1 MLSSAEEILQ
11 HTFGFPSFRDRQKEI
26 VEAVVA
32 GANALVVMPTG
43 GGKSLCYQ
51 VPSLVREGMGVV
63 VSPLIALM
71 QDQVNALKDVGVR
84 AAFLNSSL
92 EKTQLDGIESAV
104 ARGEIE
110 ILYIAPER
118 LIQVRTLDLLAGV
131 NVSLFAIDEAHCV
144 AQWGHDFRADYL
156 RLDVLVGAFPNVPR
170 VALTATADSKTQNE
184 IAERLSLDNSARFI
198 CGFDRENIEYR
209 IRQKNN
215 PRKQLMQFLQ
225 SEYADQAGIVYCLSR
240 NKVDDTAIWLKDKG
254 FNALPYHAG
263 MSSRE
268 RQINQNRFLREEGI
282 IIVATIAFGMGIDKP
297 NVRFVVHLD
306 MPKSIE
312 AYYQETG
319 RAGRDGDASTAVLFY
334 GMEDVVKLTQ
344 MLANSQGNDQ
354 FVMYERQRLNAM
366 LGLCEMTDCRRRALL
381 RYFGELLEQPCG
393 NCDNCLN
400 PPETWDATDAVRKA
414 LSCVYRT
421 GQRFGVGHV
430 VDVLRGADNDKVRQ
444 FSHSE
449 LSTYG
454 IGKDLS
460 VDAWRSVFRQLLV
473 LGYLDIDP
481 RGYGNLI
488 LSEKCRPVLKGEQ
501 PVRLSKEIHSKVKA
515 GSGSSPRKKQKPAF
529 DLNEDDQ
536 SLWNA
541 LRSLRKRLAD
551 EANVP
556 PYVVFS
562 DASLQE
568 MAVKRPRDD
577 EEFLCVSGVGDKKLE
592 RYGEAF
598 LDVIRERE
606 FG

>member
-1 MLSSAEEILQ
+1 M
-11 HTFGFPSFRDRQKEI
+11 
-26 VEAVVA
+26 
-32 GANALVVMPTG
+32 
-43 GGKSLCYQ
+43 
-51 VPSLVREGMGVV
+51 
-63 VSPLIALM
+63 
-71 QDQVNALKDVGVR
+71 
-84 AAFLNSSL
+84 
-92 EKTQLDGIESAV
+92 
-104 ARGEIE
+104 
-110 ILYIAPER
+110 
-118 LIQVRTLDLLAGV
+118 
-131 NVSLFAIDEAHCV
+131 
-144 AQWGHDFRADYL
+144 
-156 RLDVLVGAFPNVPR
+156 
-170 VALTATADSKTQNE
+170 
-184 IAERLSLDNSARFI
+184 
-198 CGFDRENIEYR
+198 
-209 IRQKNN
+209 
-215 PRKQLMQFLQ
+215 
-225 SEYADQAGIVYCLSR
+225 
-240 NKVDDTAIWLKDKG
+240 
-254 FNALPYHAG
+254 
-263 MSSRE
+263 
-268 RQINQNRFLREEGI
+268 
-282 IIVATIAFGMGIDKP
+282 
-297 NVRFVVHLD
+297 
-306 MPKSIE
+306 
-312 AYYQETG
+312 
-319 RAGRDGDASTAVLFY
+319 
-334 GMEDVVKLTQ
+334 
-344 MLANSQGNDQ
+344 
-354 FVMYERQRLNAM
+354 NAM

-449 LSTYG
+449 LTTYG

-501 PVRLSKEIHSKVKA
+501 SVRLSKEIQSKAKA
-515 GSGSSPRKKQKPAF
+515 SSGSAPRNKQKQAF

-536 SLWNA
+536 ALWNA
-541 LRSLRKRLAD
+541 LRALRKRLAD